1 MRINQSESK
10 ASVRLA
16 GLDEKFHLP
25 RRTKMGREE
34 FSIGLRWRPHVEQDP
49 VSQECKAMRMVLGAI
64 VASAALVA
72 TDASAQG
79 VNLTGQYRCIE
90 GCYAARPG
98 QFAYVTQNGW
108 ELNVVNDAGLASR
121 AWLDYPGRI
130 WVAQA
135 NMGAIYSPDG
145 MTMQF
150 DNGTVWQR
158 APELPP
164 APPRRRR

>member
-1 MRINQSESK
+1 
-10 ASVRLA
+10 
-16 GLDEKFHLP
+16 
-25 RRTKMGREE
+25 
-34 FSIGLRWRPHVEQDP
+34 
-49 VSQECKAMRMVLGAI
+49 MRMVLGAI
-64 VASAALVA
+64 AVSAALVA

-108 ELNVVNDAGLASR
+108 ELNMVNDAGLASR

-145 MTMQF
+145 MTIQF
-150 DNGTVWQR
+150 DNGTVWRR
-158 APELPP
+158 APEPPP

>member
-1 MRINQSESK
+1 
-10 ASVRLA
+10 
-16 GLDEKFHLP
+16 
-25 RRTKMGREE
+25 
-34 FSIGLRWRPHVEQDP
+34 
-49 VSQECKAMRMVLGAI
+49 MVLGAI
-64 VASAALVA
+64 AVSAALVA

-108 ELNVVNDAGLASR
+108 ELNMVNDAGLASR
-121 AWLDYPGRI
+121 AGLDYPGRI

-145 MTMQF
+145 MTIQF
-150 DNGTVWQR
+150 DNGTVWKR
-158 APELPP
+158 APEAPL

>member
-1 MRINQSESK
+1 
-10 ASVRLA
+10 
-16 GLDEKFHLP
+16 
-25 RRTKMGREE
+25 MGREE
-34 FSIGLRWRPHVEQDP
+34 FPSVFDGGRMSSRS
-49 VSQECKAMRMVLGAI
+49 VSQERKAMRMVLGAI
-64 VASAALVA
+64 ALSAALVA

-108 ELNVVNDAGLASR
+108 ELNMVNDAGLASR

-145 MTMQF
+145 MTIQF
-150 DNGTVWQR
+150 DNGTVWRR
-158 APELPP
+158 APEPPP
-164 APPRRRR
+164 APPLTHTARRSAVARPRETVRGGGRSSGRL

>member
-1 MRINQSESK
+1 
-10 ASVRLA
+10 
-16 GLDEKFHLP
+16 
-25 RRTKMGREE
+25 MGREE
-34 FSIGLRWRPHVEQDP
+34 FPSVFDGGRMSSRS
-49 VSQECKAMRMVLGAI
+49 VSQERKAMRMVLGAI
-64 VASAALVA
+64 ALSAALVA

-108 ELNVVNDAGLASR
+108 ELNMVNDAGLASR

-145 MTMQF
+145 MTIQF
-150 DNGTVWQR
+150 DNGTVWRR
-158 APELPP
+158 APEAPP